1 MTTDFLEVIYNLLSP
16 IGEVSYGKVSD
27 KQEPPYIMFE
37 LSSSSESER
46 DDLSLDYV
54 LDIRA
59 YDKDVAN
66 LESIIDAI
74 EAAIDRVVHI
84 DTNVYFRPIRL
95 SRVQLP
101 FENLTYG
108 KEISFL
114 VETLIRG

>member
-1 MTTDFLEVIYNLLSP
+1 LTTDFLKVIYDAISP
-16 IGEVSYGKVSD
+16 IGDVSYVKVSD
-27 KQEPPYIMFE
+27 NQEPPYIVYE

-54 LDIRA
+54 LDVRA
-59 YDKDVAN
+59 YDKDASA
-66 LESIIDAI
+66 LEDTIDEI
-74 EAAIDRVVHI
+74 EAALDRIIHI

-101 FENLTYG
+101 FENLTHG

-114 VETLIRG
+114 VETLMRG

>member
-1 MTTDFLEVIYNLLSP
+1 LTTDFLEVIYGLLSP
-16 IGEVSYGKVSD
+16 LGDVSYQKASD
-27 KQEPPYIMFE
+27 KQEPPYIVFE

-46 DDLSLDYV
+46 DDLSLDYI

-59 YDKDVAN
+59 YDKDASA
-66 LESIIDAI
+66 LEDTIDSIND
-74 EAAIDRVVHI
+74 AIDRIIHI

-95 SRVQLP
+95 SKVQLP

-114 VETLIRG
+114 VENLLRG